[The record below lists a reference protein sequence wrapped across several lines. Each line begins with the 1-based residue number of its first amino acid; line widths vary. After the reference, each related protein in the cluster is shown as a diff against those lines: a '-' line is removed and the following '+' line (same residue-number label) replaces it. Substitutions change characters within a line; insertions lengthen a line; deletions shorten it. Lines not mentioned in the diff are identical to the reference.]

1 MSGGLSRRERK
12 KAEQRQRIYETA
24 LRLIKAK
31 GFDEVTVEQIT
42 EAADVGKGT
51 FFNYFPSKMD
61 VLRSYIEEFNAH
73 ALTVG
78 ESFKGKSSRRLLK
91 RFFRHLIRQ
100 FQEADPLVKVVVQ
113 QELIHTELRSVE
125 EQSDDRVFALYMRFL
140 QVGVDSGEIREGLN
154 LRLAAQ
160 VISQVWIGTV
170 FEWAVDTKAL
180 PLENVFAKLDLVFD
194 GLCSESN

>member
-1 MSGGLSRRERK
+1 MSDGLSRRERK

-61 VLRSYIEEFNAH
+61 VLRSYIEEFNSH

-78 ESFKGKSSRRLLK
+78 ESFKGKSSRRLLQ

-100 FQEADPLVKVVVQ
+100 CQEGGPLVKVVVQ
-113 QELIHTELRSVE
+113 QELLHAELRSVE
-125 EQSDDRVFALYMRFL
+125 EQSEDRMFALYMRFL
-140 QVGVDSGEIREGLN
+140 QVGVDSGELREGLN

-160 VISQVWIGTV
+160 VISQIWLGTV

-180 PLENVFAKLDLVFD
+180 PLENVFAKLDIVFD
-194 GLCSESN
+194 GLCSGSN